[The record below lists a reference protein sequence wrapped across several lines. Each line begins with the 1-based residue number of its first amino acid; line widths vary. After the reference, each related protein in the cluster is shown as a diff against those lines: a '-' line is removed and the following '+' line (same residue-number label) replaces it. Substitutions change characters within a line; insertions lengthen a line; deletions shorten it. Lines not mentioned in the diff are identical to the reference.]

1 MEIGLQDALIYF
13 NSNITGSW
21 YGWID
26 SADGEVYSNLKL
38 LNDDATMP
46 TEEQVNA
53 KIAEL
58 QADLDYQNLDYV
70 KARKFSY
77 PDITEQLDK
86 LWHDI
91 DGSKLGADAKTGSWY
106 LAIKQVKDDNPKG

>member
-1 MEIGLQDALIYF
+1 MAIGLQDALIHF

-26 SADGEVYSNLKL
+26 TSDGEVYSNLKL
-38 LNDDATMP
+38 INDDATMP
-46 TEEQVNA
+46 TEAEVNA

-70 KARKFSY
+70 KARKSAY
-77 PDITEQLDK
+77 KPLAEQLDMQYK
-86 LWHDI
+86 DLVHGTTTWKDHI
-91 DGSKLGADAKTGSWY
+91 A
-106 LAIKQVKDDNPKG
+106 QVKADNPKP

>member
-1 MEIGLQDALIYF
+1 MPGLQDALYWF
-13 NSNITGSW
+13 NQDIPGAW

-26 SADGEVYSNLKL
+26 SADGEVYSNLQL
-38 LNDDATMP
+38 INDDATMP

-58 QADLDYQNLDYV
+58 QVDLDYQNLDYV
-70 KARKFSY
+70 KGRKSSY
-77 PDITEQLDK
+77 SDITEQFDK

-91 DGSKLGADAKTGSWY
+91 NNSTLDNTGAFYTAVK
-106 LAIKQVKDDNPKG
+106 KVKDDNPKG

>member
-1 MEIGLQDALIYF
+1 MDIGLQDALRFF
-13 NSNITGSW
+13 NTDKSAW

-38 LNDDATMP
+38 INDDATMP

-58 QADLDYQNLDYV
+58 QAALDYQNLDYV
-70 KARKFSY
+70 KGRKSSY
-77 PDITEQLDK
+77 PDITEQFDK

-91 DGSKLGADAKTGSWY
+91 NDGKLDKTGTWF

>member
-1 MEIGLQDALIYF
+1 MLGLQDALYWF
-13 NSNITGSW
+13 NKDIEGAW

-38 LNDDATMP
+38 INDDATMP

-70 KARKFSY
+70 KARKLAY
-77 PDITEQLDK
+77 EPIEEQLDMQYK
-86 LWHDI
+86 
-91 DGSKLGADAKTGSWY
+91 DAVNGTTTWKDHI
-106 LAIKQVKDDNPKG
+106 AKVKADNPKP